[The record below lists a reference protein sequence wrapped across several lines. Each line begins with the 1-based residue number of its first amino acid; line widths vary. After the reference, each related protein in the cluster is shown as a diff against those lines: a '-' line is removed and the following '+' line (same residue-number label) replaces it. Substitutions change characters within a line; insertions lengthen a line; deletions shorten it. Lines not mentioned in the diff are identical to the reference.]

1 MPLDRDK
8 LVKYAEEHWM
18 YPCDDGFIYDY
29 SSGRGKIV
37 VEDVRTKLAKA
48 GKLPDPHSWEAV
60 FLPARDHK
68 ERACFIRPNT
78 TGGGESLSP
87 PDRKANFP
95 AKYQG
100 LFDVVAFHE
109 DKGLVDCAHFVSRCL
124 TTGGVAVSHSYVPDL
139 VDHLLR
145 MPTTTVRP
153 LGVKVSF
160 DQGLAILDTGILE
173 PGDVITYWKFIEQEH
188 RVGYG
193 HSAIYVG
200 KDGGPDGKHRI
211 SCHTAPRFKQ
221 YPFDENWSLYDPGHE
236 KQYTFFH
243 FVDADDGIPP
253 LAARALEGTFQIDQ
267 IGRKEFF
274 QFNANG
280 TCKKS
285 PNAPKADRL
294 EGLNVDSG
302 FWFVSGLD
310 AIVFWPKRGEV
321 ARFGIPGLV
330 LGRIVDTIRGLSNGR
345 AATGKRVAPAPKPSW
360 KDAIDSY

>member
-8 LVKYAEEHWM
+8 MVKYAEDHWM

-29 SSGRGKIV
+29 TSGSGKIV
-37 VEDVRTKLAKA
+37 VEDVRKKLAGA
-48 GKLPDPHSWEAV
+48 GKLPAPDNWEAV
-60 FLPARDHK
+60 FLPAKDSK

-87 PDRKANFP
+87 PDRKAKFP

-100 LFDVVAFHE
+100 LFDIVSFHE

-124 TTGGVAVSHSYVPDL
+124 TTGGLAVSQSYVPNL
-139 VDHLLR
+139 VDQLLR
-145 MPTTTVRP
+145 MPATTVRT

-160 DQGLAILDTGILE
+160 DQGLAILETGVLA
-173 PGDVITYWKFIEQEH
+173 PGDVITYWKFIQQEH

-193 HSAIYVG
+193 HSAIYLG
-200 KDGGPDGKHRI
+200 KDDGPDGKHRI
-211 SCHTAPRFKQ
+211 TCHTSPRFRQ

-236 KQYTFFH
+236 KQYTFIH
-243 FVDADDGIPP
+243 FVDADDSISP

-267 IGRKEFF
+267 VGRKEFF
-274 QFNANG
+274 QFNADG

-285 PNAPKADRL
+285 VSAPKANRL
-294 EGLNVDSG
+294 VGSNVESG

-310 AIVFWPKRGEV
+310 AVVFWPRLGQV

-330 LGRIVDTIRGLSNGR
+330 FGRIVDTFRGLSNGQT
-345 AATGKRVAPAPKPSW
+345 ATGTRVAPPAKPSW
-360 KDAIDSY
+360 KDAIDKY